1 MKRAVS
7 GETSDETDDR
17 YETNDVNEDSGK
29 RKGTVQMNDSTR
41 QKVQVSRPYRLLA
54 VGLAAV
60 VLLLPLGP
68 VSANERPATRVS
80 SVVVYAQT
88 GEPAVEVTVRV
99 IDMGTAETVLSALTS
114 EEGTVEFLELPFGL
128 YQVSVAAPEGFADA
142 AGPLVYLLPETP
154 AATVEIALETIQDQ
168 DEKRMAAGGLALLPI
183 IIGAVGGAGALAVV
197 ANAISG

>member
-1 MKRAVS
+1 
-7 GETSDETDDR
+7 
-17 YETNDVNEDSGK
+17 
-29 RKGTVQMNDSTR
+29 MNDLMR
-41 QKVQVSRPYRLLA
+41 QKVQESRPYRLLA

-60 VLLLPLGP
+60 VVLLPLGP

-99 IDMGTAETVLSALTS
+99 IDMGTAETVLSAVTS

-154 AATVEIALETIQDQ
+154 AATVKIALETIQDQ
-168 DEKRMAAGGLALLPI
+168 DEKRMAAGGLGALLPI
-183 IIGAVGGAGALAVV
+183 IIGAVGGAGAVAVV

>member
-1 MKRAVS
+1 
-7 GETSDETDDR
+7 
-17 YETNDVNEDSGK
+17 
-29 RKGTVQMNDSTR
+29 MNDLMR
-41 QKVQVSRPYRLLA
+41 QKVQESRPYRLLA

-60 VLLLPLGP
+60 VVLLPLGP

-99 IDMGTAETVLSALTS
+99 IDMGTAETVLSAVTS

-154 AATVEIALETIQDQ
+154 AATVKIALETIQDQ

-183 IIGAVGGAGALAVV
+183 IIAAVGGAGALAVV
-197 ANAISG
+197 AIASTG

>member
-1 MKRAVS
+1 
-7 GETSDETDDR
+7 
-17 YETNDVNEDSGK
+17 
-29 RKGTVQMNDSTR
+29 MNDSTR

-99 IDMGTAETVLSALTS
+99 IDMGTAETVLSAVTS

-168 DEKRMAAGGLALLPI
+168 DEKRMAAGGLAWLPI

>member
-1 MKRAVS
+1 
-7 GETSDETDDR
+7 
-17 YETNDVNEDSGK
+17 
-29 RKGTVQMNDSTR
+29 MNDSTR
-41 QKVQVSRPYRLLA
+41 QKVQESRPYRLLA

-68 VSANERPATRVS
+68 LSANERPATRVS

-88 GEPAVEVTVRV
+88 GEPAAEVTVRV
-99 IDMGTAETVLSALTS
+99 IDMGTAETVLSAVTS

-154 AATVEIALETIQDQ
+154 AATVKIALETIQDQ

-183 IIGAVGGAGALAVV
+183 IIGAVGGAGALAV
-197 ANAISG
+197 AAIAITG

>member
-1 MKRAVS
+1 
-7 GETSDETDDR
+7 
-17 YETNDVNEDSGK
+17 
-29 RKGTVQMNDSTR
+29 MNDSTR
-41 QKVQVSRPYRLLA
+41 QKVQESRPYRLLA

-60 VLLLPLGP
+60 GLLLPLGP

-88 GEPAVEVTVRV
+88 GEPAAEVTVRV
-99 IDMGTAETVLSALTS
+99 IDMGTAETVLSAVTS

-154 AATVEIALETIQDQ
+154 AATVKIALETIQDQ
-168 DEKRMAAGGLALLPI
+168 DEKRMAAGGLALLPF
-183 IIGAVGGAGALAVV
+183 IIGAVGGAGALAV
-197 ANAISG
+197 AAIAITG